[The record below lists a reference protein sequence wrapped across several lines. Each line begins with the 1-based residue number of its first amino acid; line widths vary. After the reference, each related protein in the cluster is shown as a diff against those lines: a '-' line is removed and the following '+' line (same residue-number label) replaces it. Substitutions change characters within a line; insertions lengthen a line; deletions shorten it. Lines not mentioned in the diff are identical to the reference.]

1 MAVITVLGS
10 GIMATALAT
19 PLTDNGHEVRLVG
32 THLDREIIASIQE
45 TGIHP
50 NLGLKVPEGVTAHQL
65 EDAPRAFEGVE
76 LVMSGVNSFGVDWA
90 GDQFASLL
98 RPGMHVIALAKGMQ
112 ADDDGN
118 LTILPRALASRLPE
132 ELRSKVCISAI
143 AGSSIAG
150 EVAVHRH
157 TNVVVQDGLF
167 ERFPCDA
174 IFGLHNWPGM
184 PVGHVGIRPGPILAS
199 SNTFEIIIT
208 GKGSHAAMPHN
219 GIDPVAIAATLV
231 QAFQTIISRNRNPIE
246 AAILSVTQIHTG
258 DAVNI
263 VPDHATLRG
272 TVRTFSVEMIDL
284 IETRMKALA
293 ESICSGFGAKVEF
306 RFQRNYPPTIND
318 PEQTAFV
325 TQVLTDVI
333 GPDNIVSPIDPVMA
347 AEDFSFMLLQRP
359 GCYFFLGNGDGTH
372 RADGHGDGPCLL
384 HNPSYD
390 FNDDAIPFGATLWVR
405 LVEAFLRQ

>member
-1 MAVITVLGS
+1 MQIIDDIQAS
-10 GIMATALAT
+10 HAEFTALRRDIHAHPELGFEET
-19 PLTDNGHEVRLVG
+19 RTSTLVANKLREWGYEVTTGLGKTGVVG
-32 THLDREIIASIQE
+32 TLKRGNSPRSIGIRADMDALPMQE
-45 TGIHP
+45 ANTFGHHSSHP
-50 NLGLKVPEGVTAHQL
+50 S
-65 EDAPRAFEGVE
+65 R
-76 LVMSGVNSFGVDWA
+76 
-90 GDQFASLL
+90 
-98 RPGMHVIALAKGMQ
+98 MHACGH
-112 ADDDGN
+112 DGHT
-118 LTILPRALASRLPE
+118 TILLAAAKHLATHQNFDGTLHLIFQPAEESLGGGRAM
-132 ELRSKVCISAI
+132 
-143 AGSSIAG
+143 
-150 EVAVHRH
+150 
-157 TNVVVQDGLF
+157 VQDGLF

-184 PVGHVGIRPGPILAS
+184 PVGQIGIRPGPILAS

-246 AAILSVTQIHTG
+246 AAVLSVTQIHTG

-325 TQVLTDVI
+325 TQVLTDLI
-333 GPDNIVSPIDPVMA
+333 GPDNIVTPIDPVMA

-390 FNDDAIPFGATLWVR
+390 FNDDAIPVGATLWVR
-405 LVEAFLRQ
+405 LVEAFLRR

>member
-1 MAVITVLGS
+1 LVAALSLGLAAQLQAQQRFHAS
-10 GIMATALAT
+10 LDLGVNNGEHLGASLQAIGAFTYTPLPYLGVQIRFDGYELPGQGNRYIFFWKNPVDGTLRTTTDMDALPMQEANTFGHHSSHPSRMHACGHDGHTTILLAAAKHLAT
-19 PLTDNGHEVRLVG
+19 HQNFDG
-32 THLDREIIASIQE
+32 TLHLIFQPAEES
-45 TGIHP
+45 
-50 NLGLKVPEGVTAHQL
+50 LGGG
-65 EDAPRAFEGVE
+65 RA
-76 LVMSGVNSFGVDWA
+76 M
-90 GDQFASLL
+90 
-98 RPGMHVIALAKGMQ
+98 
-112 ADDDGN
+112 
-118 LTILPRALASRLPE
+118 
-132 ELRSKVCISAI
+132 
-143 AGSSIAG
+143 
-150 EVAVHRH
+150 
-157 TNVVVQDGLF
+157 VQDGLF

-184 PVGHVGIRPGPILAS
+184 PIGQIGIRPGPILAS

-246 AAILSVTQIHTG
+246 AAVLSVTQIHTG

-293 ESICSGFGAKVEF
+293 ESICSGFGAKVDF
-306 RFQRNYPPTIND
+306 RFLRNYPPTINN

-390 FNDDAIPFGATLWVR
+390 FNDDAIPVGATLWVR
-405 LVEAFLRQ
+405 LVEAFLHR

>member
-1 MAVITVLGS
+1 MQIIDDIQAS
-10 GIMATALAT
+10 HAEFTALRRDIHAHPELGFEET
-19 PLTDNGHEVRLVG
+19 RTSTLVANKLREWGYEVTTGLGKTGVIG
-32 THLDREIIASIQE
+32 TLKRGNSPRSI
-45 TGIHP
+45 
-50 NLGLKVPEGVTAHQL
+50 
-65 EDAPRAFEGVE
+65 
-76 LVMSGVNSFGVDWA
+76 
-90 GDQFASLL
+90 
-98 RPGMHVIALAKGMQ
+98 
-112 ADDDGN
+112 
-118 LTILPRALASRLPE
+118 
-132 ELRSKVCISAI
+132 
-143 AGSSIAG
+143 
-150 EVAVHRH
+150 
-157 TNVVVQDGLF
+157 
-167 ERFPCDA
+167 
-174 IFGLHNWPGM
+174 
-184 PVGHVGIRPGPILAS
+184 GIRADMDALPMQEA
-199 SNTFEIIIT
+199 NTFEIIIT

-246 AAILSVTQIHTG
+246 AAVLSVTQIHTG

-325 TQVLTDVI
+325 TQVLTDLI
-333 GPDNIVSPIDPVMA
+333 GPDNIVTPIDPVMA

-372 RADGHGDGPCLL
+372 RANGHGDGPCLL

>member
-1 MAVITVLGS
+1 MQIIDDIQAS
-10 GIMATALAT
+10 HAEFTALRRDIHAHPELGFEET
-19 PLTDNGHEVRLVG
+19 RTSTLVANKLREWGYEVTTGLGKTGVVG
-32 THLDREIIASIQE
+32 TLKRGNSPRSIGIRADMDALPMQE
-45 TGIHP
+45 ANTFGHHSSHP
-50 NLGLKVPEGVTAHQL
+50 S
-65 EDAPRAFEGVE
+65 R
-76 LVMSGVNSFGVDWA
+76 
-90 GDQFASLL
+90 
-98 RPGMHVIALAKGMQ
+98 MHACGH
-112 ADDDGN
+112 DGHT
-118 LTILPRALASRLPE
+118 TILLAAAKHLATHQNFDGTLHLIFQPAEESLGGGRAM
-132 ELRSKVCISAI
+132 
-143 AGSSIAG
+143 
-150 EVAVHRH
+150 
-157 TNVVVQDGLF
+157 VQDGLF

-184 PVGHVGIRPGPILAS
+184 PVGQIGIRPGPILAS
-199 SNTFEIIIT
+199 SNTFEIII
-208 GKGSHAAMPHN
+208 
-219 GIDPVAIAATLV
+219 
-231 QAFQTIISRNRNPIE
+231 SRNRNPIE
-246 AAILSVTQIHTG
+246 AAVLSVTQIHTG

-306 RFQRNYPPTIND
+306 RFLRNYPPTIND

-333 GPDNIVSPIDPVMA
+333 GADNIVSPIDPVMA

-390 FNDDAIPFGATLWVR
+390 FNDDAIPVGATLWVR
-405 LVEAFLRQ
+405 LVEAFLHR